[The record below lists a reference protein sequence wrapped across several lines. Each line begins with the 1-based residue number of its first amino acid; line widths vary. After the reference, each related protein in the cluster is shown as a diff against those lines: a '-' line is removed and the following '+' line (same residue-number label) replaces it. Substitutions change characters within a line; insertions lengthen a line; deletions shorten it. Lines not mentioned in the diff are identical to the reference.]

1 MSESI
6 TCSTEEPLKL
16 RHESVDNTG
25 SRGHC
30 PRGLERSLRRS
41 NLVDGALSPGR
52 WLSHSRLN
60 SAPRVPGLTDKQ

>member
-1 MSESI
+1 M
-6 TCSTEEPLKL
+6 PDGNKL
-16 RHESVDNTG
+16 PVTTG
-25 SRGHC
+25 TIRGEC
-30 PRGLERSLRRS
+30 CVILVSSGLERSLSRS